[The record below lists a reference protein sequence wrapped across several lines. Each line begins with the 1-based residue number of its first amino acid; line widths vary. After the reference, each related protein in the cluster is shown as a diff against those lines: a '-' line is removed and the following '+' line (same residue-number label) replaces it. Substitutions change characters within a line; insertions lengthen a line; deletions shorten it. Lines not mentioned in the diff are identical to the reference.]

1 MAEELTKEQVISTLE
16 FASGLYEPIIGK
28 YGYYTPQIL
37 NDELVKLN
45 NNALKPTYDKID
57 KALDT
62 PIESAELLQTY
73 STWARFSEAIYAK
86 TINYFSN
93 MLSFDVRR
101 QCINAKSKSDYN
113 STEYKE
119 DLDRVYK
126 FFRTFDHKR
135 EFKKMVNEMLKKN
148 VVYTWYRDN
157 RDEHTPQKSL
167 QMLPQEYC
175 KITADSSICPLFDF
189 DMGYFLNSGTN
200 IDLFDP
206 IFKKYYNDIFTE
218 KSNKRYSLKANP
230 LNAKG
235 GSFAYWQH
243 TSPINGAWCFVFT
256 DGNYNEIPP
265 FSFLLRTSVLN
276 PEIEGLQRDKDIISA
291 YGLIYGEMETTNK
304 AQSGQV
310 PNNTAFNSKT
320 MGQFL
325 QLIASGLNRHF
336 KPLAFPLKEVEFKQF
351 DDSNSDMSIDQY
363 TSSAAQGA
371 SASSLIYTTEKMG
384 VEEFKN
390 ALFTD
395 YLLMKQLYK
404 QFDAFLNYFV
414 NQKTRKYKF
423 KFTCEGSDYPS
434 IREELTNRVKSLAD
448 RGIVGNISLWEQA
461 FGYGVGELD
470 TMCDEGISQDK
481 LQLMLNPNTAT
492 DNVNTTASSD
502 KGGRPTKTSSQ
513 MTESSQVSQDI
524 NGEQKSEVI

>member
-1 MAEELTKEQVISTLE
+1 
-16 FASGLYEPIIGK
+16 
-28 YGYYTPQIL
+28 
-37 NDELVKLN
+37 
-45 NNALKPTYDKID
+45 
-57 KALDT
+57 
-62 PIESAELLQTY
+62 
-73 STWARFSEAIYAK
+73 
-86 TINYFSN
+86 
-93 MLSFDVRR
+93 
-101 QCINAKSKSDYN
+101 
-113 STEYKE
+113 
-119 DLDRVYK
+119 
-126 FFRTFDHKR
+126 
-135 EFKKMVNEMLKKN
+135 
-148 VVYTWYRDN
+148 
-157 RDEHTPQKSL
+157 
-167 QMLPQEYC
+167 
-175 KITADSSICPLFDF
+175 
-189 DMGYFLNSGTN
+189 
-200 IDLFDP
+200 
-206 IFKKYYNDIFTE
+206 
-218 KSNKRYSLKANP
+218 
-230 LNAKG
+230 
-235 GSFAYWQH
+235 
-243 TSPINGAWCFVFT
+243 VFT

-395 YLLMKQLYK
+395 YLLMKQLYR

-492 DNVNTTASSD
+492 DDNTATSSD
-502 KGGRPTKTSSQ
+502 KGGRPTKSSSQ